1 MRIHFRTTLLLALF
15 GVYQPVKS
23 QLIVGEVAP
32 YILVTN
38 VLVGNGIVT
47 NNISF
52 TGYKRAAG
60 FFENGMGTMLKMES
74 GVILSTGISMG
85 AKGPNNVG
93 DKTTFETGS
102 KSPGSALLDK
112 YATNATLDAAMLQF
126 DFIPQTEDIVFNY
139 IFASEEYIEYVDKQV
154 SDIFGFFIS
163 GPGISGE
170 ENVAL
175 VPGTTL
181 PVSIDNVNH
190 KRNSGY
196 FRLNSLGEKTI
207 QADGLTTILTAQ
219 LKLIPCK
226 TYTIKLAIADVG
238 DDLLDSY
245 VFIESGSFKHK
256 TKIGKD
262 TFICKDGFDIELDA
276 GNPGR
281 KVRWSTGDTTQ
292 KIKVTTFGEYW
303 VEVFT
308 DCGSF
313 KDFKKI
319 LPGVADISIG
329 RDTFYCGDTLTHK
342 LEVLNRKFDNYLWS
356 DGSRVDSLIVTKPG
370 TYWLEVE
377 KNGCKKRD
385 TITLSLEPLPM
396 VDIGKDTII
405 CGPVNLILSSKFH
418 SGNYLW
424 NTGDTGVR
432 IAVTQPGKYSL
443 VISNAFCK
451 NKDSITILNRNLF
464 NVNLGPPLVEMCK
477 NDTIRLRTGI
487 NDTLNFKTLW
497 NTGETKSAI
506 FISQSGTYVVKI
518 WDKLCN
524 FMATDSVLVKIYDGD
539 GKLWVPNAFTPDN
552 NGLNDIFKP
561 VSDINSFNHYS
572 FQIFDRWG
580 EKLFET
586 SDPNASWNGY
596 INGEPGKDD
605 VYIWIVNF
613 KTNCSKGDQN
623 FHRGIVHLIR

>member
-1 MRIHFRTTLLLALF
+1 MRYYFRLLLLF
-15 GVYQPVKS
+15 AISGGWLPVRS

-74 GVILSTGISMG
+74 GIILSSGISMG

-102 KSPGSALLDK
+102 KSPGSALLER
-112 YATNATLDAAMLQF
+112 YATNVTLDAATLQF

-139 IFASEEYIEYVDKQV
+139 IFASEEYIEYVDQGV

-163 GPGISGE
+163 GPGIAGE
-170 ENVAL
+170 QNVAL
-175 VPGTTL
+175 VPGTSL

-190 KRNSGY
+190 KRNSSF
-196 FRLNSLGEKTI
+196 FRLNTPGEKTI

-262 TFICKDGFDIELDA
+262 TFICKEGFDIELDA

-281 KVRWSTGDTTQ
+281 KVRWSTGDTTP
-292 KIKVTTFGEYW
+292 KIKVSTFGEYW

-329 RDTFYCGDTLTHK
+329 KDTFYCGDTLTQK
-342 LEVLNRKFDNYLWS
+342 LEVLNRKFDKYMWS
-356 DGSRVDSLIVTKPG
+356 DGSQNDTLIATKPG

-385 TITLSLEPLPM
+385 TITLTLEALPQI
-396 VDIGKDTII
+396 DLGRDTTI
-405 CGPVNLILSSKFH
+405 CGPVNLILSSKYLTG
-418 SGNYLW
+418 SYLW
-424 NTGDTGVR
+424 STGDTSVR
-432 IAVTQPGKYSL
+432 IPVTKPGKYSL
-443 VISNAFCK
+443 VITGTHCN
-451 NKDSITILNRNLF
+451 NKDSITIYNRNTF
-464 NVNLGPPLVEMCK
+464 NVNTGPPLIEMCK

-487 NDTLNFKTLW
+487 NDTVNYQTLW
-497 NTGETKSAI
+497 NTGDTKSSI
-506 FISQSGTYVVKI
+506 FISQSGTYVVKV

-524 FMATDSVLVKIYDGD
+524 FMATDSVMVRMYDGE
-539 GKLWVPNAFTPDN
+539 GKLWVPNAFSPDN
-552 NGLNDIFKP
+552 NGLNDLFKP
-561 VSDINSFNHYS
+561 IFDINSFNHYS

-586 SDPNASWNGY
+586 SDPNTFWNGY
-596 INGEPGKDD
+596 IKGEPGKDD
-605 VYIWIVNF
+605 VYIWVVNF